1 MNETYLGWLSL
12 AAILLA
18 MAFLSFTLITA
29 VGALFYARGEYDV
42 LGKVP
47 HPDYPSAYRWVLGE
61 EGKPLIVGSS
71 TVYHFL
77 SGERCSTPLERDCGN
92 ATERAEMLQAAGKQY
107 KVYSWRELMGV
118 TE

>member
-1 MNETYLGWLSL
+1 MNETYLAWLSL
-12 AAILLA
+12 VTALLLVALIFFVLLA
-18 MAFLSFTLITA
+18 FVS
-29 VGALFYARGEYDV
+29 ALCPAGDYEV

>member
-1 MNETYLGWLSL
+1 MNETYLSWLSL
-12 AAILLA
+12 AAILLFVA
-18 MAFLSFTLITA
+18 LVFFVLLAA
-29 VGALFYARGEYDV
+29 VSALFCHGGDYEV

-47 HPDYPSAYRWVLGE
+47 HPDYPSAHRWVLGE
-61 EGKPLIVGSS
+61 KGKPLIVGSS

-107 KVYSWRELMGV
+107 KVYSWKELMGV
-118 TE
+118 RE

>member
-1 MNETYLGWLSL
+1 MNEAYLALLSL
-12 AAILLA
+12 ALALLFA
-18 MAFLSFTLITA
+18 ALVFFVLLVA
-29 VGALFYARGEYDV
+29 VSALFFTRGSYEV

-77 SGERCSTPLERDCGN
+77 SGERCSTLLEGDCSN

-107 KVYSWRELMGV
+107 KVYSWRELMEV
-118 TE
+118 AS

>member
-1 MNETYLGWLSL
+1 MSETYLAWLSL
-12 AAILLA
+12 ASALLLVALVFFVLLA
-18 MAFLSFTLITA
+18 A
-29 VGALFYARGEYDV
+29 VSALFFTGGSYEV

-77 SGERCSTPLERDCGN
+77 SGERCSTPLERDCSN